1 MIEQQNANEYFFVKN
16 NFKHMFLIYGHAT
29 LYTLKTTWWDY
40 TQWIILNRAH
50 VIIVA
55 NYDFSAIK
63 VEKNSQDLFLSI
75 GQLWFSKI
83 YIQP

>member
-1 MIEQQNANEYFFVKN
+1 
-16 NFKHMFLIYGHAT
+16 MFLIYGHAT

-55 NYDFSAIK
+55 NYDFAAIK
-63 VEKNSQDLFLSI
+63 VEKISQDLFLSI
-75 GQLWFSKI
+75 GQLWFSRI